1 MNLNL
6 FKVLRVSFLLLAVT
20 VLVAGCGSSQPS
32 PVAWNI
38 NIKKPAPIEVDL
50 VAVTAREK
58 PRFEAYALDK
68 YWSPND
74 EERKGADKLTSEPVD
89 TWTIT
94 RKDPKWKAW
103 LGRRVVGLYVIANL
117 PGNFEG
123 GADPRREYL
132 PLDKGH
138 WDPEERRT
146 LNIEVKENRILIL
159 TPEKGVQ

>member
-1 MNLNL
+1 M
-6 FKVLRVSFLLLAVT
+6 LRLSLQLLSVT
-20 VLVAGCGSSQPS
+20 LLVAGCGTSQPK

-38 NIKKPAPIEVDL
+38 SVTKPAPIEVDL

-58 PRFEAYALDK
+58 SRFEGYALDK

-74 EERKGADKLTSEPVD
+74 EERKSADKVTSQPTES
-89 TWTIT
+89 WTIT
-94 RKDPKWKAW
+94 KKDPKWKSW
-103 LGRRVVGLYVIANL
+103 LGRRVVGLFVIANL

-132 PLDKGH
+132 PLDKNH
-138 WDPEERRT
+138 WDAKKQT
-146 LNIEVKENRILIL
+146 LEIEVKENRILIL